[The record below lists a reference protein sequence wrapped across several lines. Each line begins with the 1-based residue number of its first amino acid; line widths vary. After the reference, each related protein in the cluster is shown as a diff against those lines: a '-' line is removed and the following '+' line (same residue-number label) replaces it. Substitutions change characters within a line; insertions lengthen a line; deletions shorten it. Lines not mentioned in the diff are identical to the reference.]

1 MSIIDI
7 NCLLSPRFPVLYY
20 AVSVPEV
27 AKEAYETTT
36 EELHEVVCGCA
47 LSCAHCAGCCQAR
60 HQMVGID
67 VVCVEHGKFA
77 ACLVHYL
84 LPYFFPV
91 LQLQHY
97 RMQFRLGFYGTS
109 RRLVSFRC
117 VSSKDKE

>member
-1 MSIIDI
+1 
-7 NCLLSPRFPVLYY
+7 
-20 AVSVPEV
+20 
-27 AKEAYETTT
+27 
-36 EELHEVVCGCA
+36 
-47 LSCAHCAGCCQAR
+47 
-60 HQMVGID
+60 